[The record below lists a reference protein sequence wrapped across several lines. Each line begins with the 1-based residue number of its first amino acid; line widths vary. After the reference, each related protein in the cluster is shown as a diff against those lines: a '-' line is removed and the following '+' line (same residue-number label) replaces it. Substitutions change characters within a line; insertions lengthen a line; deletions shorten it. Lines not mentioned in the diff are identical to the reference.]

1 MISLLCAGSDFNGGT
16 ANDIKLATGGQLL
29 SQGCAGAEVHIG
41 VGKLA
46 ARVGI
51 NIGGDVDSIADF
63 DGGDCLHVEHGV
75 VGSLP
80 LLGYIQF
87 SADVLLIHRGCGV
100 ADRRGDRRDLALRNI
115 SGNDEFQFA
124 GIVGIS
130 CGQVAFQNADR
141 DAGACGGSGQGEVIG
156 LFCAG
161 GGFDNRTGYDIKLT
175 ALFQLCNQGR
185 AGAEVHIGVV
195 EFVSTVRVHISG
207 DVNRIAY
214 FDGSDFFHVEH
225 GVDVGDVL
233 LGHIHLSADVLFVHG
248 GGRIAYGSRNR
259 RRGLGGLRLIGGS
272 SRGGRGRLGVF
283 GRGFR
288 GNGTRL
294 RVFGRSNRRGGVRL
308 RAIAGSCGVGFRLGG
323 WIRGVRCR
331 LGLADGHVGAVI
343 LRCKG
348 GGNVAHQQTEH
359 QQQRQNSGTD
369 FVHKECPP
377 IKFSMGIS
385 Q

>member
-51 NIGGDVDSIADF
+51 YIGGDVDNIADF

-87 SADVLLIHRGCGV
+87 SADVLLVHRGGGV
-100 ADRRGDRRDLALRNI
+100 A
-115 SGNDEFQFA
+115 
-124 GIVGIS
+124 
-130 CGQVAFQNADR
+130 
-141 DAGACGGSGQGEVIG
+141 
-156 LFCAG
+156 
-161 GGFDNRTGYDIKLT
+161 
-175 ALFQLCNQGR
+175 
-185 AGAEVHIGVV
+185 
-195 EFVSTVRVHISG
+195 
-207 DVNRIAY
+207 
-214 FDGSDFFHVEH
+214 
-225 GVDVGDVL
+225 
-233 LGHIHLSADVLFVHG
+233 HG
-248 GGRIAYGSRNR
+248 GRHR
-259 RRGLGGLRLIGGS
+259 RRCLGGLRLIGG
-272 SRGGRGRLGVF
+272 
-283 GRGFR
+283 GFR

-294 RVFGRSNRRGGVRL
+294 RVFGRSNRGGGVRL
-308 RAIAGSCGVGFRLGG
+308 RAVAGSCGVGLRLGG

-369 FVHKECPP
+369 FVHKKCPP

>member
-51 NIGGDVDSIADF
+51 YIGGDVDSIADF

-87 SADVLLIHRGCGV
+87 SADVLLIHGGSRV
-100 ADRRGDRRDLALRNI
+100 ADRCGDGRDLALRNI

-124 GIVGIS
+124 GIVRALG
-130 CGQVAFQNADR
+130 GQVAFQNADR
-141 DAGACGGSGQGEVIG
+141 HTGPGCRSGQGEVVSL
-156 LFCAG
+156 LF
-161 GGFDNRTGYDIKLT
+161 TGHT
-175 ALFQLCNQGR
+175 GNHVEFAALVQLSGQGR
-185 AGAEVHIGVV
+185 AGAEVQVGVGKGPAGGGIH
-195 EFVSTVRVHISG
+195 VHG
-207 DVNRIAY
+207 GVNGIAH
-214 FDGSDFFHVEH
+214 FDGSCLLNFEH
-225 GVDVGDVL
+225 GVDGGGVLLGNIHLAADVL
-233 LGHIHLSADVLFVHG
+233 LVYRGSGVADG
-248 GGRIAYGSRNR
+248 GRNR

-294 RVFGRSNRRGGVRL
+294 RVFGRSNRGGGVRL
-308 RAIAGSCGVGFRLGG
+308 RAVAGSCGVGLRLGG
-323 WIRGVRCR
+323 RLRGVRRR

-343 LRCKG
+343 LRCQSG
-348 GGNVAHQQTEH
+348 GDVPHQQTEH

-369 FVHKECPP
+369 FVHKKCPP

>member
-1 MISLLCAGSDFNGGT
+1 MIGLLLAGHTGNHVKFTALVQLSD
-16 ANDIKLATGGQLL
+16 
-29 SQGCAGAEVHIG
+29 QGRSGAEVQVG
-41 VGKLA
+41 VGKGPA
-46 ARVGI
+46 GGGI
-51 NIGGDVDSIADF
+51 HVHGGVNGVSDLH
-63 DGGDCLHVEHGV
+63 GGCLLNFEHGV
-75 VGSLP
+75 DGGGV
-80 LLGYIQF
+80 LLGNIHPA
-87 SADVLLIHRGCGV
+87 ADVLLVHRGGGV
-100 ADRRGDRRDLALRNI
+100 GNRRGDGRDLALRNI
-115 SGNDEFQFA
+115 SGNDEFQFT
-124 GIVGIS
+124 GIVGAFG
-130 CGQVAFQNADR
+130 GQVAFQNADR
-141 DAGACGGSGQGEVIG
+141 YPGPGGGGGQGEVIG

-283 GRGFR
+283 DRGFR

-308 RAIAGSCGVGFRLGG
+308 RAVAGSCGVGLRLGG

>member
-51 NIGGDVDSIADF
+51 YIGGDVDNIADF
-63 DGGDCLHVEHGV
+63 DGSDCLHVEHGV

-80 LLGYIQF
+80 LLGHIHL
-87 SADVLLIHRGCGV
+87 SADVLFAHGGGGV
-100 ADRRGDRRDLALRNI
+100 ADRRGDRRDLALRNV

-156 LFCAG
+156 LLLAG
-161 GGFDNRTGYDIKLT
+161 HTGNHVKFT
-175 ALFQLCNQGR
+175 ALVQLIDQGR

-233 LGHIHLSADVLFVHG
+233 LGHIHLSADVLLVHG
-248 GGRIAYGSRNR
+248 GGRVANGGRHR
-259 RRGLGGLRLIGGS
+259 RRCLGGLRLIGGS
-272 SRGGRGRLGVF
+272 SRGGRGRLGF
-283 GRGFR
+283 HSRGFR

-294 RVFGRSNRRGGVRL
+294 RVFGRSNRGGGVRL
-308 RAIAGSCGVGFRLGG
+308 RAVAGSCGVGLRLGG

-369 FVHKECPP
+369 FVHKKCPP

>member
-16 ANDIKLATGGQLL
+16 ANDIKFATGSQLL

-51 NIGGDVDSIADF
+51 NIGGDVDNIADF
-63 DGGDCLHVEHGV
+63 DGSDCLHVEHGV

-87 SADVLLIHRGCGV
+87 SADILFLCRSIRVGNR
-100 ADRRGDRRDLALRNI
+100 
-115 SGNDEFQFA
+115 SGNWLNFAFGNILGNDQFQFS
-124 GIVGIS
+124 GIIGLV
-130 CGQVAFQNADR
+130 VRFQRADG
-141 DAGACGGSGQGEVIG
+141 DTGSGGGGGQGEVIG
-156 LFCAG
+156 LLLA
-161 GGFDNRTGYDIKLT
+161 RHTGNHVKFT
-175 ALFQLCNQGR
+175 ALVQLSGQGR
-185 AGAEVHIGVV
+185 AGAEVQVGVGKGPAGGGIH
-195 EFVSTVRVHISG
+195 VHG
-207 DVNRIAY
+207 GVNGIAY
-214 FDGSDFFHVEH
+214 LDSRCLLNFEH
-225 GVDVGDVL
+225 GVDGGGVLLGNIHLAADVL
-233 LGHIHLSADVLFVHG
+233 LVYRGSGVADG
-248 GGRIAYGSRNR
+248 GRNR
-259 RRGLGGLRLIGGS
+259 RRCLGGLRLIGGS

-294 RVFGRSNRRGGVRL
+294 RVFGRSNRGGGVRL
-308 RAIAGSCGVGFRLGG
+308 RAVAGSRGVGLRLGG

-331 LGLADGHVGAVI
+331 LGLADGHVDAVI

-369 FVHKECPP
+369 FVHKKCPP

>member
-51 NIGGDVDSIADF
+51 YIGGDVDNIADF
-63 DGGDCLHVEHGV
+63 DGSDCLHVEHGV

-87 SADVLLIHRGCGV
+87 SADVLL
-100 ADRRGDRRDLALRNI
+100 
-115 SGNDEFQFA
+115 
-124 GIVGIS
+124 
-130 CGQVAFQNADR
+130 
-141 DAGACGGSGQGEVIG
+141 
-156 LFCAG
+156 
-161 GGFDNRTGYDIKLT
+161 
-175 ALFQLCNQGR
+175 
-185 AGAEVHIGVV
+185 
-195 EFVSTVRVHISG
+195 
-207 DVNRIAY
+207 
-214 FDGSDFFHVEH
+214 
-225 GVDVGDVL
+225 
-233 LGHIHLSADVLFVHG
+233 VHG
-248 GGRIAYGSRNR
+248 GGRIAYGSRHR
-259 RRGLGGLRLIGGS
+259 RRGLGRLRLIGGS

-294 RVFGRSNRRGGVRL
+294 GVFGRSNRGGGVRL
-308 RAIAGSCGVGFRLGG
+308 RAIAGSCGVGLRLGG
-323 WIRGVRCR
+323 WIRGARCR

-369 FVHKECPP
+369 FVHKKCPP